1 MQKFKDVNGREW
13 SIELNIATIRKL
25 RKATANVEG
34 FEDFDILDYA
44 GVLTRM
50 NDPLFAADLLFL
62 VCRDQLDAAGID
74 DETFGRS
81 LKGRALFDGVTAFL
95 AEYVDFFPEPTV
107 AEKIATVIE
116 KTRTAQTELADAIC
130 RTSERM
136 IREALEDAAKELG
149 ALS

>member
-1 MQKFKDVNGREW
+1 
-13 SIELNIATIRKL
+13 
-25 RKATANVEG
+25 
-34 FEDFDILDYA
+34 
-44 GVLTRM
+44 M
-50 NDPLFAADLLFL
+50 NDPVFAADLLFL

-74 DETFGRS
+74 DESFGRS

-116 KTRTAQTELADAIC
+116 KTRTAQTELANAIC
-130 RTSERM
+130 QTSERM
-136 IREALEDAAKELG
+136 IRERLEDAAKELG

>member
-13 SIELNIATIRKL
+13 TIELNIAAIRKL
-25 RKATANVEG
+25 RKSTPNVEG
-34 FEDFDILDYA
+34 FEDFDILDYT
-44 GVLTRM
+44 GVLTKV
-50 NDPLFAADLLFL
+50 NDPLFAADLLYL

-74 DETFGRS
+74 SEAFGRA

-107 AEKIATVIE
+107 AEKIATVIA
-116 KTRTAQTELADAIC
+116 KTREATAELANVVCQA
-130 RTSERM
+130 TEREL
-136 IREALEDAAKELG
+136 RKTLENAASELG